1 MSVHFPKGAQFAPV
15 ELGNVGADLP
25 LADVT
30 AYSMDDS
37 STIEVDYALSV
48 SEQDGDFATIGIH
61 IAAPGLAVTRDSDL
75 DKLARSRMST
85 VYRSEEHTTEPQ
97 SSMRISSAVF
107 CLTTNH
113 IIVLPLVLTYSKPS

>member
-30 AYSMDDS
+30 AYSMDDR
-37 STIEVDYALSV
+37 STIEVDDALSV

-75 DKLARSRMST
+75 D
-85 VYRSEEHTTEPQ
+85 RSEEHTSELQ
-97 SSMRISSAVF
+97 SLMRISYAVCCLQNKTTQIKSADQPESRM
-107 CLTTNH
+107 T
-113 IIVLPLVLTYSKPS
+113 SG